1 MNDQPK
7 NISTPPSVV
16 GFVSLGCPKN
26 LIDSERMLAGLAL
39 EGFVITGDMDVAD
52 IAVVNTCAFIEPAR
66 KESDEVIA
74 ELIERKRRNELQIVI
89 VAGCYPQ
96 KFKDDILD
104 KWPDVDAVIG
114 LAARERIGQIV
125 RQIVTR
131 RSDSPLQVVSA
142 CGDAPLTDR
151 QRLRVTPRHMA
162 YIRVSEGCNNCCAYC
177 TIPQIRGS
185 LRSKPFGEIIDE
197 AREMLDDGTRELIVI
212 GQDTTAYGND
222 LGDGSNIVKV
232 LRELDTLDGV
242 HWLRLLYAHPTH
254 VTDEL
259 IAAYGE
265 IEHLVPYVDLP
276 LQHINQKIMDRM
288 GRRTTRRRIDEIVN
302 GLRRVRS
309 DIAIRTTFI
318 VGFPGETDRDF
329 DELMDY
335 VRQMRFTRMGAFA
348 YSAEPGTPAAKM
360 PGRVSRAVTKER
372 LDALM
377 SLQQEISLQ
386 MHDELVGQE
395 VEVII
400 DQGSHGRQPGVGR
413 IWSQAPDVD
422 GLTHVSS
429 RKPLKAGSIVRA
441 TVTAAGAYDLEARVE
456 KR

>member
-16 GFVSLGCPKN
+16 GFISLGCPKN
-26 LIDSERMLAGLAL
+26 LIDSERMLADLAL

-66 KESDEVIA
+66 KESDEVIG
-74 ELIERKRRNELQIVI
+74 ELIDRKRRNELQIVI

-96 KFKDDILD
+96 KFKDEILD

-185 LRSKPFGEIIDE
+185 LRSKPFDEIIDE
-197 AREMLDDGTRELIVI
+197 AREMLDDGTHELIII

-232 LRELDTLDGV
+232 LRELDRLDGL
-242 HWLRLLYAHPTH
+242 HWLRLLYAHPAH

-288 GRRTTRRRIDEIVN
+288 GRRTTRRRIDEIVA

-318 VGFPGETDRDF
+318 VGFPGETDQDF

-335 VRQMRFTRMGAFA
+335 VRQTRFTRMGAFA

-360 PGRVSRAVTKER
+360 PGQVSRAVTKER

-395 VEVII
+395 VEVVI